1 MESPAITTSPN
12 FGNLYAEISPTAGEA
27 EPTGLPSLQDL
38 PKEVGVLLTTVGVLG
53 LLLPGVVGAPAL
65 LAGGLVLWP
74 KAFGKAESYFSGR
87 FPATHRR
94 SMQQVGRFLDD
105 LERRYPR
112 DDGPTTSTTT

>member
-1 MESPAITTSPN
+1 MESPSTANSPD
-12 FGNLYAEISPTAGEA
+12 FGSLYAKVPPTADEA
-27 EPTGLPSLQDL
+27 EEAGLPSLQDL

-74 KAFGKAESYFSGR
+74 RAFGKAESYFSGR

-94 SMQQVGRFLDD
+94 SMKQVGRFLDD

-112 DDGPTTSTTT
+112 DDGPTTTT